1 MTKLAPIRSALIML
15 AGMLLAIYSGAPL
28 LAGAPCQ
35 AIVIDP
41 VAAVENSDSIL
52 ERDDILTGIS
62 QYRLNK
68 RTGLAE
74 FCSHGGYCYPADN
87 VKVGNPVEALHLLN
101 CSIGPKKDED
111 DDYEYF
117 SLKLIRLIMT
127 TESKLR
133 HNLLDQLGE
142 LGLCNAC
149 ADNVANYINLQPNS
163 RCAHLAKKALEG
175 NQKATSTLV
184 SNPEYCVWKY

>member
-101 CSIGPKKDED
+101 CSIGRKKDED

-117 SLKLIRLIMT
+117 SLKLIRSIMT
-127 TESKLR
+127 T
-133 HNLLDQLGE
+133 E